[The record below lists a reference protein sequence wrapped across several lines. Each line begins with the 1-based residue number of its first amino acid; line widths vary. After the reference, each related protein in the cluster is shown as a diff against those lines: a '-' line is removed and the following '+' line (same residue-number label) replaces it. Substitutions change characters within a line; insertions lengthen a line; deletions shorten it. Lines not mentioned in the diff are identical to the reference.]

1 MRVGRPIRPRL
12 LPGLSRRRTIRGRG
26 PREALG
32 RIWQS
37 GGLLILGAL
46 AAGMTAFPDQTLTAL
61 RPAASAAGLVW
72 RVGLGGVQAVQDATA
87 AAARGL
93 RSLSSLAREAR
104 ELEHQL
110 QSLEQ
115 RTVLKEEQQRELV
128 RLRRLLMLKDEAGSP
143 TMTARVI
150 GGDPSSF
157 FSSLVLDVGAEDGV
171 REGQAVLA
179 PAGAVGRV
187 LTVGPASC
195 VALWLCDP
203 RSRITAYVQRAR
215 VKGVL
220 VGTGTGCVVR
230 YLAAGDDVR
239 VGDRVLTAGGDSA
252 FPKGILIG
260 VVKEVR
266 REGILLSAELA
277 PAVNVRRIEEV
288 LVLTRGAA
296 QAP

>member
-1 MRVGRPIRPRL
+1 M
-12 LPGLSRRRTIRGRG
+12 PGMPRRRIRGRG
-26 PREALG
+26 AREALG
-32 RIWQS
+32 RLWQS
-37 GGLLILGAL
+37 GGLVILGAL
-46 AAGMTAFPDQTLTAL
+46 AAGMTAFPEETLMVF
-61 RPAASAAGLVW
+61 RPVATVAGFAW
-72 RVGLGGVQAVQDATA
+72 RVGLGGVSAAQDAAA

-104 ELEHQL
+104 ELETQL
-110 QSLEQ
+110 QTLEQ

-128 RLRRLLMLKDEAGSP
+128 RLRRLLLLKEGASSP
-143 TMTARVI
+143 SIAARVI
-150 GGDPSSF
+150 GGDPGSF

-187 LTVGPASC
+187 LSVGPASS
-195 VALWLCDP
+195 VALWLSDP
-203 RSRITAYVQRAR
+203 RSRVTAYIQRPR

-220 VGTGTGCVVR
+220 VGTGPSCVVR

-260 VVKEVR
+260 VVKEVHR
-266 REGILLSAELA
+266 DGIMLSADVA
-277 PAVNVRRIEEV
+277 PAVVVRRLEEV
-288 LVLTRGAA
+288 LVLTRGAPT
-296 QAP
+296 AP

>member
-1 MRVGRPIRPRL
+1 MP
-12 LPGLSRRRTIRGRG
+12 RRRSFRARGA
-26 PREALG
+26 REALG

-61 RPAASAAGLVW
+61 RPFTVVAAYGW
-72 RVGLGGVQAVQDATA
+72 RIGLGAVQAVEDAGA
-87 AAARGL
+87 AGARGL

-104 ELEHQL
+104 ELERQL
-110 QSLEQ
+110 QALEQ

-128 RLRRLLMLKDEAGSP
+128 RLRRMLMLKDEVGSP
-143 TMTARVI
+143 TISARVT

-171 REGQAVLA
+171 REGQAVVA

-187 LTVGPASC
+187 LTVGPASS

-203 RSRITAYVQRAR
+203 RSRVTAYVQRAR

-220 VGTGTGCVVR
+220 VGTGAGCVVR
-230 YLAAGDDVR
+230 YLAAGDDVK

-252 FPKGILIG
+252 FPRGILIG
-260 VVKEVR
+260 VVKGVR
-266 REGILLSAELA
+266 QEGILLAAEVA
-277 PAVNVRRIEEV
+277 PAVNVRRLEEV
-288 LVLTRGAA
+288 LVMTRGASP
-296 QAP
+296 AP

>member
-1 MRVGRPIRPRL
+1 MRLGRHNRPRL
-12 LPGLSRRRTIRGRG
+12 LPGISRRRRLRGRG
-26 PREALG
+26 TREALG
-32 RIWQS
+32 QIWQS
-37 GGLLILGAL
+37 GGLLILGIL
-46 AAGMTAFPDQTLTAL
+46 AAGMTAFPNETLTAL
-61 RPAASAAGLVW
+61 RPIASLAGFGW
-72 RVGLGGVQAVQDATA
+72 RLGLGGVQAVQDATA
-87 AAARGL
+87 AGARGL

-128 RLRRLLMLKDEAGSP
+128 RLRRLLMLKDETGSP
-143 TMTARVI
+143 TITARVI

-171 REGQAVLA
+171 REGQAVVA
-179 PAGAVGRV
+179 PAGAVGRI
-187 LTVGPASC
+187 LSVGPASS

-203 RSRITAYVQRAR
+203 RSRVTAYVQRGR

-220 VGTGTGCVVR
+220 AGTGTGCVVR
-230 YLAAGDDVR
+230 YLAAGDDVK

-266 REGILLSAELA
+266 RDGILLAAELV
-277 PAVNVRRIEEV
+277 PAVSVRRLEEV